1 MRIHRERAPE
11 GERGASAAI
20 GNFDGVHLGHQAV
33 LDVARAEARRLGAP
47 LGVVTFEPH
56 PRGHFQPDAP
66 PFRLMSPAARA
77 SRLERLGV
85 DVLYELPFDDAMAA
99 LTAEA
104 FAGEVLAEGLGLAHA
119 VVGRDFRFGRRRAG
133 DPEGL
138 ARLGEGLGFGVSVA
152 PMVTLD
158 AGEVSSTRIREA
170 LAAGLPREATRML
183 GHTHRIEGCVLHGD
197 KRGRSLGY
205 PTANLDLGG
214 LHLPRFGVYAVRAE
228 VLDGPHRGRHD
239 GAASLGTRPMFGEN
253 RPNLE
258 THLLDFEGD
267 LYGARLSVGLIE
279 FLRPEATFPTMD
291 AFLEQMAEDCE
302 RARAMLEDPPRLRAS
317 RP

>member
-1 MRIHRERAPE
+1 MRIHRDRARAD
-11 GERGASAAI
+11 ERGASAAI

-56 PRGHFQPDAP
+56 PREHFAPDAP

-85 DVLYELPFDDAMAA
+85 DVLYELPFDGWMAA
-99 LTAEA
+99 LTAEGFVA
-104 FAGEVLAEGLGLAHA
+104 EVLADGLGLAHA
-119 VVGRDFRFGRRRAG
+119 VVGRDFRFGRGRAG
-133 DPEGL
+133 DPEAL
-138 ARLGEGLGFGVSVA
+138 ARLGGAHGIGVSVA
-152 PMVTLD
+152 PMVSLD

-170 LAAGLPREATRML
+170 LSEGRPREAARML
-183 GHTHRIEGCVLHGD
+183 GHMHRIEGPVLHGE
-197 KRGRSLGY
+197 KRGRDLGY

-214 LHLPRFGVYAVRAE
+214 LHLPRFGVYAVRAD
-228 VLDGPHRGRHD
+228 VLDGPHAGSHD

-258 THLLDFEGD
+258 THLLGFEGD
-267 LYGARLSVGLIE
+267 LYGARLSVGLVE
-279 FLRPEATFPTMD
+279 FLRAEATFPSME
-291 AFLEQMAEDCE
+291 AFVAQMADDCV
-302 RARAMLEDPPRLRAS
+302 RARAALGEPTCARAARS
-317 RP
+317 